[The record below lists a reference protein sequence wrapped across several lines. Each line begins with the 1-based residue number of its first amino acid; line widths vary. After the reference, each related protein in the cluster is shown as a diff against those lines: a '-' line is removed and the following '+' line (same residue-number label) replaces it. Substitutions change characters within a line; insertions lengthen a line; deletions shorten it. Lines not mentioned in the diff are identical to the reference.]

1 MRNINITPL
10 FNSGLVKADGVD
22 DRVNFIIAQ
31 LAALLLSVFFK
42 NFVHNG
48 KASIHTRHL
57 FNLLG
62 GVCLGYFC
70 FGYQICHIFIQSLL
84 SYIVINNVSPEIS
97 QKVVMFVSL
106 LYLSS
111 MHMQRQFYS
120 YGSYTLDVTGPLMIV
135 TQRVTS
141 LAFNIHDG
149 YTEVDGKLTKVQER
163 LAVRNKLS
171 SLFLFLLQENS
182 FTSGVLQLHFP
193 LPGIDEWSF
202 NSLCGIC
209 KFYEWY
215 KFFKCEYDE
224 SMFNE
229 SALLDGSVKEP
240 SAKYP
245 VLCKLFI
252 SFIFLLIII
261 FIQPEFPSEFLCA
274 DDFTNHSY
282 LWIMGY
288 LVVFTN
294 VVRFKY
300 YFAWYLSE
308 AVCNASGLGFNGYDE
323 NNNPKWNGVSN
334 VDIYGCEFSP
344 NLRGVLSCWNVSTQT
359 WLKRYCYE
367 RVPHHKILITYVLS
381 SVWHGFYPGYYL
393 TFITGALFTETAR
406 VIRRHVRP
414 LFQGNKFSVKFY
426 DIVTILTTRVIVAY
440 MGFSFIILHFVAIMK
455 IYMSLYFSLHILAII
470 AYLILPVLLP
480 QVKNSSCKVNSAQN
494 NNTANHVDK
503 NT

>member
-163 LAVRNKLS
+163 LAVRKIPSPLEYFSYIFHFQELMSGPLIAYVEYVNFMNGTN
-171 SLFLFLLQENS
+171 FLNA
-182 FTSGVLQLHFP
+182 
-193 LPGIDEWSF
+193 
-202 NSLCGIC
+202 
-209 KFYEWY
+209 
-215 KFFKCEYDE
+215 
-224 SMFNE
+224 SMMKE